1 MFHMK
6 KKRYGPLYV
15 EAHFKGIPWESKD
28 HQKIGNLT
36 KDYFLRFGN
45 LNHPKLGT
53 MILIV
58 GSTSRF
64 NK

>member
-28 HQKIGNLT
+28 HQKNRELHQRLFFKVWESESSKIG
-36 KDYFLRFGN
+36 DYDFN
-45 LNHPKLGT
+45 
-53 MILIV
+53 
-58 GSTSRF
+58 SRLDF
-64 NK
+64 QI